1 MAKGS
6 RRKNHEGCIRKRGSR
21 YQISLMDGYRPKDG
35 RRRMLYFSG
44 KTLAEAKKK
53 YHAYLR
59 DRDDGLCL
67 DREYTV
73 GEWGAIF
80 LENHRHSIKPV
91 TYESYRYTF
100 RHILRILG
108 PMTLNGLM
116 PLHVDQFLQGLREE
130 GFSDASISQARGLLY
145 MIYQG
150 AISNCI
156 AKRNPVAFAQKMRK
170 RPATEKDVYTA
181 EEIGRLFKELP
192 KDRIGNSI
200 RLMLGTGLRSQEL
213 LALQPKH
220 IREDGS
226 EVIVEQAVSMVRGTV
241 VVSTPKSYD
250 SYRTVPIPVEI
261 RPYAVALRKTDANYI
276 WSVSRQDMPCN
287 PSTFRSAYRR
297 SIEAIGIR
305 YISPHG
311 LRHTY
316 VTTLQAQGV
325 PIETIKALVGHS
337 TALTTNHYLHIQD
350 PVREE
355 AVAKLSAVF
364 TMEPD

>member
-6 RRKNHEGCIRKRGSR
+6 RRKNHEGSIRHRGNAW
-21 YQISLMDGYRPKDG
+21 QICAMYGYRTDG
-35 RRRMLYFSG
+35 RRNVCYFTG
-44 KTLAEAKKK
+44 KTLAEAKRKQRDFE
-53 YHAYLR
+53 R

-170 RPATEKDVYTA
+170 RLATEKDVYTV
-181 EEIGRLFKELP
+181 EEVRQLCNELP
-192 KDRIGNSI
+192 NDRIGNSI
-200 RLMLGTGLRSQEL
+200 RLMLGTGLRTQEL

-220 IREDGS
+220 ILEDAS
-226 EVIVEQAVSMVRGTV
+226 AVVVEQAVSMIRGTSV
-241 VVSTPKSYD
+241 ISTPKSYD

-261 RPYAVALRKTDANYI
+261 RPYAIALRQTDADYI

-297 SIEAIGIR
+297 SIQKVGIR

-325 PIETIKALVGHS
+325 PIETIKSLVGHS
-337 TALTTNHYLHIQD
+337 TALTTNRYLHVQD
-350 PVREE
+350 SVREE
-355 AVAKLSAVF
+355 AVAKLSAVLAE
-364 TMEPD
+364 EPN